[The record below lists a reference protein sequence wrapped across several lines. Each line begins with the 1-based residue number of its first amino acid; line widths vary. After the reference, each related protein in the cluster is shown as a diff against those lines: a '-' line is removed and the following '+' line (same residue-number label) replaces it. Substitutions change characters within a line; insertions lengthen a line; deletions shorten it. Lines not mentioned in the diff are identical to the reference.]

1 MADMRLP
8 QECQAFVDLKFRNVD
23 DGGVDGGDSSNAS
36 QSELDEQMKRMAQA
50 YAFILLK
57 EGHNYQQIHN
67 EKIFFEALYD
77 FTVRVQIQRFNPRA
91 W

>member
-1 MADMRLP
+1 MDGER
-8 QECQAFVDLKFRNVD
+8 DL
-23 DGGVDGGDSSNAS
+23 SA
-36 QSELDEQMKRMAQA
+36 ELAAKMKGMAQA
-50 YAFILLK
+50 YAFILMK

-77 FTVRVQIQRFNPRA
+77 FTVRVTNQRFGPRV